1 MIRLVISDMD
11 GTIIGRNEQVPAE
24 AAEFISNL
32 EAHGILFTIATGRS
46 EGYMQSKIKQMG
58 IRHPYIATN
67 GATIMNGSCAVMR
80 KQFSIAPLRQVLE
93 HCRELG
99 LSVMYTF
106 MGEERTEFL
115 SDWVLR
121 EGEKR
126 GRPYTAEPFT
136 EEEWACLKADK
147 ILIMDPA
154 RSGAVFEVEQLLNAV
169 GSDAVYVRYRD
180 KALELNE
187 KTANKAAAIEKLI
200 QILQVPMQEV
210 LVIGDDDNDIEMFSA
225 GCKSAAV
232 GNVSENARPFADY
245 VCRAALFDGVKEA
258 VAHFCRI

>member
-46 EGYMQSKIKQMG
+46 EGYMQSKIKQDG
-58 IRHPYIATN
+58 DSPSVYRNKWCDNYEWKR
-67 GATIMNGSCAVMR
+67 AVMR

-126 GRPYTAEPFT
+126 GRPYTASP
-136 EEEWACLKADK
+136 LPKRNG
-147 ILIMDPA
+147 P
-154 RSGAVFEVEQLLNAV
+154 V
-169 GSDAVYVRYRD
+169 
-180 KALELNE
+180 
-187 KTANKAAAIEKLI
+187 
-200 QILQVPMQEV
+200 
-210 LVIGDDDNDIEMFSA
+210 
-225 GCKSAAV
+225 
-232 GNVSENARPFADY
+232 
-245 VCRAALFDGVKEA
+245 
-258 VAHFCRI
+258 

>member
-136 EEEWACLKADK
+136 EEEWVCLKADK

-169 GSDAVYVRYRD
+169 ESDAVYVRYRD

>member
-121 EGEKR
+121 EGEKEE
-126 GRPYTAEPFT
+126 GLIRPSP
-136 EEEWACLKADK
+136 LPK
-147 ILIMDPA
+147 
-154 RSGAVFEVEQLLNAV
+154 RN
-169 GSDAVYVRYRD
+169 GSA
-180 KALELNE
+180 
-187 KTANKAAAIEKLI
+187 
-200 QILQVPMQEV
+200 
-210 LVIGDDDNDIEMFSA
+210 
-225 GCKSAAV
+225 
-232 GNVSENARPFADY
+232 
-245 VCRAALFDGVKEA
+245 
-258 VAHFCRI
+258 

>member
-99 LSVMYTF
+99 Q
-106 MGEERTEFL
+106 
-115 SDWVLR
+115 WC
-121 EGEKR
+121 EG
-126 GRPYTAEPFT
+126 
-136 EEEWACLKADK
+136 
-147 ILIMDPA
+147 
-154 RSGAVFEVEQLLNAV
+154 S
-169 GSDAVYVRYRD
+169 
-180 KALELNE
+180 
-187 KTANKAAAIEKLI
+187 
-200 QILQVPMQEV
+200 
-210 LVIGDDDNDIEMFSA
+210 
-225 GCKSAAV
+225 
-232 GNVSENARPFADY
+232 
-245 VCRAALFDGVKEA
+245 
-258 VAHFCRI
+258 RI

>member
-136 EEEWACLKADK
+136 EEEWVCLKADK

-154 RSGAVFEVEQLLNAV
+154 RSGAVFEVEQLLNTIE
-169 GSDAVYVRYRD
+169 SDAVYVRYRD

-210 LVIGDDDNDIEMFSA
+210 LVIGDDDNDIEMFSS

-258 VAHFCRI
+258 IAHFCRI

>member
-46 EGYMQSKIKQMG
+46 EGYMQSKIRQMG

-136 EEEWACLKADK
+136 EEEWVCLKADK

-154 RSGAVFEVEQLLNAV
+154 RSGAVFEVEQLLNTIE
-169 GSDAVYVRYRD
+169 SDAVYVRYRD

-258 VAHFCRI
+258 IAHFCRI